1 MTLHNLLISMPT
13 FSSGKA
19 IFFQGMK
26 TPLVRSSD
34 PTIQFR
40 SDLRYVPM
48 LGTFLSYERSLLRGF
63 GSLGLSGHLPI
74 QKSIIFHGKRHKF
87 SMEKRG
93 MCLPFSCAGVE
104 NDVPVSYPRAPRGPD
119 KVAARLERLDPCGIM
134 G

>member
-1 MTLHNLLISMPT
+1 MPT

-48 LGTFLSYERSLLRGF
+48 LGTLLPYERSLLRSF
-63 GSLGLSGHLPI
+63 GGPGLRGHLPVKKVNLFPWRI
-74 QKSIIFHGKRHKF
+74 TLIFHDKRYKF
-87 SMEKRG
+87 SME
-93 MCLPFSCAGVE
+93 
-104 NDVPVSYPRAPRGPD
+104 NDTNFPLGTAQIFQG
-119 KVAARLERLDPCGIM
+119 K
-134 G
+134 